1 MRSHFE
7 PPWLYRRREGEED
20 SERSVRDAKAVVTRG
35 LPVVMSVCMLGVDV
49 AVVAKVAQPNQRA
62 CRIQPSSHLFYDCN
76 QN

>member
-1 MRSHFE
+1 
-7 PPWLYRRREGEED
+7 
-20 SERSVRDAKAVVTRG
+20 VRDAKAVVTHG